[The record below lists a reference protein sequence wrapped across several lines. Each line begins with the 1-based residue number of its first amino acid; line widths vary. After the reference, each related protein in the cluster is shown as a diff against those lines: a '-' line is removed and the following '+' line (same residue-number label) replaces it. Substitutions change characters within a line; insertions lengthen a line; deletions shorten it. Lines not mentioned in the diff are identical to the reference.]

1 MRSGRLIF
9 YIIYSM
15 IEKYVLPVLHN
26 CDSQQSFA
34 DVLDRHDDPQ
44 LSLSATEWD
53 LKEEGAC

>member
-1 MRSGRLIF
+1 
-9 YIIYSM
+9 M
-15 IEKYVLPVLHN
+15 IEKYVLPVLRN

-34 DVLDRHDDPQ
+34 DVLARHDDPQ